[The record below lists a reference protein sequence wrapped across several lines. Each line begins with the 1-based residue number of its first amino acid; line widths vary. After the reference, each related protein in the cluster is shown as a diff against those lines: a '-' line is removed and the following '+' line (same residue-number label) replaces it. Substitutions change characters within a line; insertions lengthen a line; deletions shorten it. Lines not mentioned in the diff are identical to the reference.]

1 VAEFRADP
9 PVSGR
14 RAGLLTVP
22 ALLATVP
29 VLLLG
34 LGTAAVQSVG
44 LLGWPNSPEA
54 SADAYQVLRTSAF
67 TDGLVVTVGVAAA
80 STLLAVGIGFAAA
93 VTVMRSR
100 WGGRLTA
107 AVATATIPVPHL
119 VGAAAVGL
127 LLADSGLVARLT
139 RVEPNAFPPLVAG
152 SWWTAV
158 VLEYAWKE
166 SAFVA
171 VVVLGSLVATERE
184 LDEAA
189 AVLGAGAV
197 TRLRRITLP
206 LAAPALVATGSI
218 AFAYVVGSYEVAQ
231 LLGRTYPEPL
241 PVLAYRLFSDVDLAM
256 RPQAM
261 AVALAT
267 VAVASAGLAVGVVLL
282 RRVAVLR

>member
-1 VAEFRADP
+1 VADLSADR

-14 RAGLLTVP
+14 RARLLTVP

-29 VLLLG
+29 VLSLG

-44 LLGWPNSPEA
+44 LFEGPGSQEA
-54 SADAYQVLRTSAF
+54 SGDAYQVVRTDAF
-67 TDGLVVTVGVAAA
+67 TDGLLVTVGVAAA
-80 STLLAVGIGFAAA
+80 STLLALVIGFAAA
-93 VTVMRSR
+93 VVVQRSR

-107 AVATATIPVPHL
+107 AAATATIPVPHL

-127 LLADSGLVARLT
+127 LLADSGLVARLAGA
-139 RVEPNAFPPLVAG
+139 EPNSFPALVAG
-152 SWWTAV
+152 SWWIAV
-158 VLEYAWKE
+158 VVEYAWKE

-171 VVVLGSLVATERE
+171 VVVLGALVANERE

-189 AVLGAGAV
+189 AVLGAGAM

-218 AFAYVVGSYEVAQ
+218 AFAYVVGSYEVAW

-241 PVLAYRLFSDVDLAM
+241 PVLAYRMFSDVDLAM
-256 RPQAM
+256 RPPAM
-261 AVALAT
+261 AVALAA
-267 VAVASAGLAVGVVLL
+267 VAVASSGLAVGAVLL